1 MLEVI
6 LAKFIRAIPVLMVLI
21 SGFGLTYYMLLQYET
36 VYGTPFEA
44 VFRTALSLFDLG
56 YESRIY
62 TPSTGVMYYPVIYF
76 VFILTEIIL
85 TILITNLL
93 IGKHVPRI
101 FLHLYEIPLSRSGRG

>member
-1 MLEVI
+1 MLQVI
-6 LAKFIRAIPVLMVLI
+6 LFKFIKAIPVLLVLI
-21 SGFGLTYYMLLQYET
+21 CGFGLTYYMLLQYQT

-44 VFRTALSLFDLG
+44 IFRTSLSLFDLG
-56 YESRIY
+56 YESRLY

-93 IGKHVPRI
+93 IGKYV
-101 FLHLYEIPLSRSGRG
+101 L